1 MSVCDK
7 VHNDPSVKA
16 FSDQKVTAL
25 HANGAFHA
33 GLYEVLT
40 RILMYSKF
48 ITLIITF
55 YLLCSKILSQR
66 AQKHY
71 NLWQCL
77 EFSSS
82 GDPQSDDETSNSP
95 ALIRRSEHPSVS
107 LPEYRWLNWTKA
119 KSYLGQNGRRRNKAN
134 LCLLFS
140 KCE

>member
-71 NLWQCL
+71 NL
-77 EFSSS
+77 
-82 GDPQSDDETSNSP
+82 
-95 ALIRRSEHPSVS
+95 
-107 LPEYRWLNWTKA
+107 
-119 KSYLGQNGRRRNKAN
+119 
-134 LCLLFS
+134 
-140 KCE
+140 